1 MYGHICPDCM
11 YKHKD
16 IVDKKISKGVFVMTR
31 EVLPEDCDL
40 WYMHDDEETEEEE
53 C

>member
-16 IVDKKISKGVFVMTR
+16 VVDKKISKGVFQLILTAK
-31 EVLPEDCDL
+31 PEECDI

>member
-1 MYGHICPDCM
+1 MYGHICDECM

-16 IVDKKISKGVFVMTR
+16 IVDKKISKGVFLLLLPVT
-31 EVLPEDCDL
+31 PEDCDL